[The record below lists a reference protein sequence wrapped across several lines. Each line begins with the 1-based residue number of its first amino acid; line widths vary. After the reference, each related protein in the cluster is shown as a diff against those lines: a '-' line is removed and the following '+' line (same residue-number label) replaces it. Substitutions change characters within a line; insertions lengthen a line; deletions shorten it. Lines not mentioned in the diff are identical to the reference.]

1 MKKKVVSIIL
11 VAMMAVTPMSVSAQ
25 EIFTSGSTLTVE
37 TSAELETGT
46 SSGEKK
52 YQGFTYIEENGV
64 IVITHYNGNAKDV
77 KIPETINGKKV
88 LYVRGMNAFSSP
100 KKGKKV
106 AAKNYTV
113 NILIIKKQELPQ
125 LNGRT
130 SRMSKTKT
138 VVVK

>member
-1 MKKKVVSIIL
+1 MKKKAVSIIL
-11 VAMMAVTPMSVSAQ
+11 AAMMAVTPMSVSAQ
-25 EIFTSGSTLTVE
+25 DVFTSESTPAVE

-46 SSGEKK
+46 GFGEKK
-52 YQGFTYIEENGV
+52 YQGFTYIEENGA

-106 AAKNYTV
+106 AEKNYTV
-113 NILIIKKQELPQ
+113 KYSNNKETGTATIEW
-125 LNGRT
+125 
-130 SRMSKTKT
+130 
-138 VVVK
+138 

>member
-1 MKKKVVSIIL
+1 MKKKAVSIIL
-11 VAMMAVTPMSVSAQ
+11 AAMMAVTPMSVSAQ
-25 EIFTSGSTLTVE
+25 EVFTSGSTLTVE

-46 SSGEKK
+46 GFGEKK
-52 YQGFTYIEENGV
+52 YQGFTYIEENGA

-113 NILIIKKQELPQ
+113 KYSNNKETGTATIEW
-125 LNGRT
+125 
-130 SRMSKTKT
+130 
-138 VVVK
+138 